1 MSSAQDHPGRERLS
15 VGGGAER
22 GRGCGTFQKDLW
34 TAASAPRPR
43 RGQVCAQVAEG
54 GARAAASGFTA
65 RRALSV
71 CLPRRV
77 GSFLFTGESRPETP
91 ALFLSGLS
99 QVEESIKHLIE
110 EKGRHSWA
118 KTRRPAGTRSG
129 GARPG
134 HACALAQLLPRC
146 RAPAARSPG
155 HLQEGR

>member
-1 MSSAQDHPGRERLS
+1 MCSGVRVE
-15 VGGGAER
+15 GGDMAH
-22 GRGCGTFQKDLW
+22 
-34 TAASAPRPR
+34 SR
-43 RGQVCAQVAEG
+43 RISGPQPQYHALG
-54 GARAAASGFTA
+54 GARCAPRLRRGEPGAAASGFTA
-65 RRALSV
+65 RHALSV

-77 GSFLFTGESRPETP
+77 GSSLFTGESRPETP

-99 QVEESIKHLIE
+99 QGEESIKHLIE
-110 EKGRHSWA
+110 GKGRHSRA

-134 HACALAQLLPRC
+134 HACALAQLLPWC